1 MSGELITE
9 FWLNLSQRRRQRFCN
24 GEATSRWSRVSLEP

>member
-1 MSGELITE
+1 MHGERITDS
-9 FWLNLSQRRRQRFCN
+9 WLNVSQLRRRRFCD

>member
-9 FWLNLSQRRRQRFCN
+9 TRLKQSQRRRQRYCN
-24 GEATSRWSRVSLEP
+24 GEATSRWSRVSLER